1 MARLL
6 VTTPDGA
13 QREHKLRAINTLG
26 RHPEQTI
33 QILDRVVSK
42 EHALITFADDAYWLQ
57 DIGSRNGTFIN
68 GTQIRGRT
76 RLADNDT
83 VTMGGSRI
91 VFLTEDT
98 ETNQRLSGNVTI
110 HAVASETAIRSRL
123 QAREAQQKEF
133 LPEADIL
140 DEHTLRTDYEKLRVV
155 FEVNQAIGA
164 DIDLDTVL
172 NRILDKALEFSSAD
186 RGVILLLNDDDVPE
200 PRAYK
205 NRRGNDEQMQLSST
219 ILNEVLEQHHAVL
232 SSDATMDS
240 RFGGSHSIIMQGIRS
255 TMCVPLMAGSSLL
268 GMIHLDT
275 RIATGVFT
283 EKDLQILTVFANEAA
298 MRIENVSLARRAE
311 EEAVARSSL
320 SRLLSPNLV
329 EQVVSG
335 GVSMDKG
342 GRIRNA
348 TVLFIDIRGFT
359 SLSETIGPQETISLL
374 NEFFEIMVDIVF
386 RHEGTLDKFI
396 GDELMAVWG
405 APVEQ
410 TDHVERA
417 VRAALEMRR
426 SLEDWNRFRVANGV
440 NPVLAR
446 TAINTGE
453 MVAGYMGSTKTLS
466 YTVIGDTVNTA
477 SRLCHHAKSGQILV
491 SDPVT
496 SALGDRVKYES
507 FDAVKF
513 KGKSHDVNVYNVLS
527 FDHGSYE
534 PADD

>member
-1 MARLL
+1 MARLV

-13 QREHKLRAINTLG
+13 QREHELRAINTLG
-26 RHPEQTI
+26 RHPEQTV

-42 EHALITFADDAYWLQ
+42 EHALITFADDVYWLQ

-68 GTQIRGRT
+68 GVQVRGRT
-76 RLADNDT
+76 KLNDQDA

-91 VFLTEDT
+91 LFFADDE
-98 ETNQRLSGNVTI
+98 ETTHRLSGNVTI

-155 FEVNQAIGA
+155 FEFNQALGA
-164 DIDLDTVL
+164 DIELDIVL
-172 NRILDKALEFSSAD
+172 NRILDKALEYSSAD
-186 RGVILLLNDDDVPE
+186 RGVILLLNEQGVPE
-200 PRAYK
+200 PRASRH
-205 NRRGNDEQMQLSST
+205 RRGDDEQIQLSST

-255 TMCVPLMAGSSLL
+255 TMCVPLMAGSDLL

-298 MRIENVSLARRAE
+298 MRIQNARLAQRAE
-311 EEAVARSSL
+311 DEAVARSSL

-335 GVSMDKG
+335 GISMDKG
-342 GRIRNA
+342 GTSREA
-348 TVLFIDIRGFT
+348 TVLFTDVRGFT
-359 SLSETIGPQETISLL
+359 SLSEEIGPEQTISLL

-405 APVEQ
+405 APMEQ
-410 TDHVERA
+410 SDHVERA

-426 SLEDWNRFRVANGV
+426 SLEDWNRFRVANGASR
-440 NPVLAR
+440 VLAR
-446 TAINTGE
+446 TAINTGQ

-466 YTVIGDTVNTA
+466 YTVIGDAVNTA
-477 SRLCHHAKSGQILV
+477 SRMCHHAESGQVLI
-491 SDPVT
+491 SDSIA
-496 SALGDRVKYES
+496 SALGNRLELDRL
-507 FDAVKF
+507 DAVKF
-513 KGKSHDVNVYNVLS
+513 KGKSHDVQLYNVLS
-527 FDHGSYE
+527 LDQPTTIE
-534 PADD
+534 DE